1 MIISFVPL
9 AASVLLTAQHLAR
22 AASCQEG
29 SDFSF
34 RQGEG
39 EGTDIRM
46 HREAFAKRIR
56 TSPWLTLLLAA
67 WPQLCWRTALLFS
80 CCSTLWVPDGQLTG
94 LTSISAS
101 ECSMASRSITAW
113 HFLCL
118 WARFLFFSLPGPS
131 AFSYITRRH
140 SKTSKALNH
149 GLAWA
154 FCITLKQAGAGCGG
168 VLGKIPVHHS
178 RCSYTGHTQWK
189 ICGFCRISLIF
200 CIFIL
205 QKLSSVTQ
213 SMTHKS
219 ISHSSCHV

>member
-118 WARFLFFSLPGPS
+118 WARFLFLFTSRPFCFFIHNKKTQQDFQSSQPWPGMGILHHSEAGWSRLWWGTWQNPS
-131 AFSYITRRH
+131 APFKVLIYRAYTVEDLWVLQDQPYFLHIHFT
-140 SKTSKALNH
+140 KT
-149 GLAWA
+149 
-154 FCITLKQAGAGCGG
+154 I
-168 VLGKIPVHHS
+168 LGNTVNDS
-178 RCSYTGHTQWK
+178 
-189 ICGFCRISLIF
+189 
-200 CIFIL
+200 
-205 QKLSSVTQ
+205 QKY
-213 SMTHKS
+213 
-219 ISHSSCHV
+219 